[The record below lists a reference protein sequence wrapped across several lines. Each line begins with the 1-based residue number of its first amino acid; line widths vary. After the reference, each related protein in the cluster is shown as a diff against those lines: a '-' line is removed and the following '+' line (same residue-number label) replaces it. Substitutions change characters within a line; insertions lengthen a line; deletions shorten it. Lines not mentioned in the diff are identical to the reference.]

1 MGDKTKRGA
10 ATAISL
16 AHTLSLTRAHTH
28 ARVCGHGLHV
38 HARLHLVRRDEGV
51 VQPALQHVLEL
62 GAVAMVLG
70 HLSVA
75 AARNHLHS
83 LAVHELGYAY
93 YG

>member
-1 MGDKTKRGA
+1 M
-10 ATAISL
+10 
-16 AHTLSLTRAHTH
+16 
-28 ARVCGHGLHV
+28 
-38 HARLHLVRRDEGV
+38 RLHLVRGDEGV

-62 GAVAMVLG
+62 GAVAMDHLG
-70 HLSVA
+70 VA

>member
-1 MGDKTKRGA
+1 MRDY
-10 ATAISL
+10 
-16 AHTLSLTRAHTH
+16 
-28 ARVCGHGLHV
+28 
-38 HARLHLVRRDEGV
+38 LVRRDEGV

-62 GAVAMVLG
+62 SAVAMVLG

>member
-1 MGDKTKRGA
+1 M
-10 ATAISL
+10 
-16 AHTLSLTRAHTH
+16 
-28 ARVCGHGLHV
+28 RVCGHSLHV
-38 HARLHLVRRDEGV
+38 HAHVHVRLHLVRGDEGV

-62 GAVAMVLG
+62 SAVAMVLG